1 MSDEISII
9 AGGWSVKLIDLDR
22 VPGTII
28 GVNDSS
34 ILTRCDMIVS
44 MDRLWTEGRFAK
56 LRAMSKPAY
65 LRRSAVQNVER
76 KWPWLHIFDCD
87 NESTELSEDRSVL
100 NGPHSGFCAFNLA
113 YQLRPSRIY
122 LFGFDM
128 NLGPKGED
136 YWYPRYSWQNKKASS
151 GKYVVRLK
159 QFESAARKCKAAG
172 IEVINASPFSA
183 IQTFKRTS
191 EFLRTK
197 EPACVP

>member
-9 AGGWSVKLIDLDR
+9 AGGWSVKHIDLDL
-22 VPGTII
+22 VPGGII
-28 GVNDSS
+28 GVNDSA

-44 MDRLWTEGRFAK
+44 MDRLWTEGRFAQ
-56 LRAMSKPAY
+56 LRTMYKPAY

-87 NESTELSEDRSVL
+87 NESTEFSEDRSVL

-113 YQLRPSRIY
+113 YQLRPKRIY

-128 NLGPKGED
+128 NLSPQGED
-136 YWYPRYSWQNKKASS
+136 YWYPRYSWQNKKASA
-151 GKYVVRLK
+151 GKYFVRLT
-159 QFESAARKCKAAG
+159 QFESAARKCKTAG

-183 IQTFKRTS
+183 IQTFRKTS

-197 EPACVP
+197 ETACVP